1 MIQDILPRHLDN
13 QFRWLTP
20 QKSDIILLFE
30 GSSVLAKWQDEKIY
44 YPDYEEFCTQT
55 DAAKY
60 TFIYVLSVDEIQYF
74 LAMRKGEVLEGSF
87 QGELSDAKVHEEYQS
102 ELDGYDFLG
111 VNIFRSAVPKYRAF
125 AAITAYHLYG
135 WYRDNRFCGRCGKP
149 MVHDKKERMVRCMC
163 CNNMVFPKICP
174 AVIIGVTDGDRI
186 LLTKYAGRTY
196 KNYALVAGFTEIG
209 ETLEQTVERE
219 VMEEV
224 GLHVKNI
231 RYYKSQPWA
240 LSGSLLAGFFC
251 ELDGDDTISLQEDEL
266 SVGKWAHADDLE
278 LEDDGISLTREMI
291 LKFKEE
297 HAKRKRITDMRQKIY
312 AYIEDE
318 FSIFHDFMWKW
329 SSMLNF
335 LWAAMIVI
343 GIVYGAFTGNMTA
356 VSDGA
361 LDSAKEA
368 VTLCIT
374 MLGVMSLWTGLMEI
388 ANRSGLIDKCTKA
401 ILPLMQ
407 WLFPGV
413 PKDHD
418 AMQHITTNVIA
429 NFLGLGWAAT
439 PAGLRAMKALSELN
453 VENSRASTDMC
464 TFLVINISSIQLIPV
479 NIIAYRS
486 QYGSVNPTAI
496 VAPAILAT
504 TVSTLAAIVFC
515 KIMAGKSA

>member
-1 MIQDILPRHLDN
+1 
-13 QFRWLTP
+13 
-20 QKSDIILLFE
+20 
-30 GSSVLAKWQDEKIY
+30 
-44 YPDYEEFCTQT
+44 
-55 DAAKY
+55 
-60 TFIYVLSVDEIQYF
+60 
-74 LAMRKGEVLEGSF
+74 
-87 QGELSDAKVHEEYQS
+87 
-102 ELDGYDFLG
+102 
-111 VNIFRSAVPKYRAF
+111 
-125 AAITAYHLYG
+125 
-135 WYRDNRFCGRCGKP
+135 
-149 MVHDKKERMVRCMC
+149 
-163 CNNMVFPKICP
+163 
-174 AVIIGVTDGDRI
+174 
-186 LLTKYAGRTY
+186 
-196 KNYALVAGFTEIG
+196 
-209 ETLEQTVERE
+209 
-219 VMEEV
+219 
-224 GLHVKNI
+224 
-231 RYYKSQPWA
+231 
-240 LSGSLLAGFFC
+240 
-251 ELDGDDTISLQEDEL
+251 
-266 SVGKWAHADDLE
+266 
-278 LEDDGISLTREMI
+278 
-291 LKFKEE
+291 
-297 HAKRKRITDMRQKIY
+297 MRQKIY

-318 FSIFHDFMWKW
+318 FSVFHDFMWKW
-329 SSMLNF
+329 SSMLNY

>member
-1 MIQDILPRHLDN
+1 
-13 QFRWLTP
+13 
-20 QKSDIILLFE
+20 
-30 GSSVLAKWQDEKIY
+30 
-44 YPDYEEFCTQT
+44 
-55 DAAKY
+55 
-60 TFIYVLSVDEIQYF
+60 
-74 LAMRKGEVLEGSF
+74 
-87 QGELSDAKVHEEYQS
+87 
-102 ELDGYDFLG
+102 
-111 VNIFRSAVPKYRAF
+111 
-125 AAITAYHLYG
+125 
-135 WYRDNRFCGRCGKP
+135 
-149 MVHDKKERMVRCMC
+149 
-163 CNNMVFPKICP
+163 
-174 AVIIGVTDGDRI
+174 
-186 LLTKYAGRTY
+186 
-196 KNYALVAGFTEIG
+196 
-209 ETLEQTVERE
+209 
-219 VMEEV
+219 
-224 GLHVKNI
+224 
-231 RYYKSQPWA
+231 
-240 LSGSLLAGFFC
+240 
-251 ELDGDDTISLQEDEL
+251 
-266 SVGKWAHADDLE
+266 
-278 LEDDGISLTREMI
+278 
-291 LKFKEE
+291 
-297 HAKRKRITDMRQKIY
+297 MRQKIY

-329 SSMLNF
+329 SSMLNY

-464 TFLVINISSIQLIPV
+464 TFLVINISFDSADSGQYYCIPQPV
-479 NIIAYRS
+479 RQCESDGNCSTGNSCDHS
-486 QYGSVNPTAI
+486 QYTGCDC
-496 VAPAILAT
+496 IL
-504 TVSTLAAIVFC
+504 
-515 KIMAGKSA
+515 